1 MLNPGNHRRAR
12 RVVAVVLMVV
22 GGALMALSPDVGAGL
37 VAFALG
43 LLLELVGLALEHRPP
58 R

>member
-12 RVVAVVLMVV
+12 RAIAVVLMVV
-22 GGALMALSPDVGAGL
+22 GGVLMALSPDVGAGL
-37 VAFALG
+37 AAFALG
-43 LLLELVGLALEHRPP
+43 LLLELVGLALEQRPP

>member
-37 VAFALG
+37 AAFALG

>member
-1 MLNPGNHRRAR
+1 MLNPGSHRRAR
-12 RVVAVVLMVV
+12 RVVAVVLMVA

-37 VAFALG
+37 AAFALG

>member
-1 MLNPGNHRRAR
+1 MLHPGNHRRAR

>member
-12 RVVAVVLMVV
+12 RVIAVALMVA
-22 GGALMALSPDVGAGL
+22 GGAVMALSPDVGAGL
-37 VAFALG
+37 AAFAVG
-43 LLLELVGLALEHRPP
+43 LLLELVGLALERRPP

>member
-1 MLNPGNHRRAR
+1 MNPGNHRRAR

-37 VAFALG
+37 AAFALG
-43 LLLELVGLALEHRPP
+43 LLLELVGLALEHRTP

>member
-12 RVVAVVLMVV
+12 RVIAVALMVT
-22 GGALMALSPDVGAGL
+22 GGALMALSPDVRAGL
-37 VAFALG
+37 AAFAVG
-43 LLLELVGLALEHRPP
+43 LLLELVGLALEHRTP

>member
-1 MLNPGNHRRAR
+1 MLNPGSHRRAR

-37 VAFALG
+37 AAFALG